1 MRVRK
6 SGCVE
11 SNWTRCCTGE
21 FNTALSLCGVLGVA
35 FYFSESFLEVAAGV
49 SAVAEAPQPLGE
61 TMVCFSEQESS
72 LWSPVPQYKHRLFS
86 RRFLRLSLVNLP
98 LLASFVKIVNNE
110 LDFYFHFYFILFSF
124 SFLLFFYF

>member
-35 FYFSESFLEVAAGV
+35 FYFSEGFSEVAAGV
-49 SAVAEAPQPLGE
+49 SAVAEAPQPLGV
-61 TMVCFSEQESS
+61 TIVYFLGQE
-72 LWSPVPQYKHRLFS
+72 F
-86 RRFLRLSLVNLP
+86 NL
-98 LLASFVKIVNNE
+98 
-110 LDFYFHFYFILFSF
+110 
-124 SFLLFFYF
+124 